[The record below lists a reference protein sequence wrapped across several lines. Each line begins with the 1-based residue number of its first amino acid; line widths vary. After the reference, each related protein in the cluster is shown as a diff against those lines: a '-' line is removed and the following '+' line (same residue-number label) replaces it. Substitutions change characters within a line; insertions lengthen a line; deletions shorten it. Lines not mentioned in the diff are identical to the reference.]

1 MLRFYEDLSVAET
14 ASTLHCS
21 EGTVKSQTSDALS
34 KLRGLL
40 GEAVVPLETGST
52 HD

>member
-14 ASTLHCS
+14 AQALGCS
-21 EGTVKSQTSDALS
+21 DGTVKSQTSKALDT
-34 KLRGLL
+34 LRRLL
-40 GEAVVPLETGST
+40 GEAVVPLTTGAT